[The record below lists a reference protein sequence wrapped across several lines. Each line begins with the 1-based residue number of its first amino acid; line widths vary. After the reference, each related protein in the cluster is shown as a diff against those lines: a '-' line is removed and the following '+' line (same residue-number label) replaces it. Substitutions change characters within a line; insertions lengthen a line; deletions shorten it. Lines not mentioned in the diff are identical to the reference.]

1 MLMTGPNVGRLDRSD
16 EELLQDTAAGDLQAF
31 DVIVR
36 RYRDRL
42 LNFVFRFLGDRT
54 AAEDVVQETFLR
66 VFRKSGEFHAS
77 ARFSTWLFTIAG
89 NLAKSEL
96 RRRKRWRFTSL
107 GWNEDVE
114 QHIEIPDE
122 RPHPDALAE
131 TEIATEAIQKAIES
145 LPPNHR
151 QVVILSDIQGM
162 AYEEIAQIVGCP
174 VGTVK
179 SRINRGR
186 LRLQKKLER
195 LGYLPGS
202 MEAELKVKNEK

>member
-16 EELLQDTAAGDLQAF
+16 EELLQDTVGGDLRAF
-31 DVIVR
+31 DVIVG

-66 VFRKSGEFHAS
+66 VFRKSKDYRAS

-107 GWNEDVE
+107 GWNEEAE
-114 QHIEIPDE
+114 QHIEIPDD
-122 RPHPDALAE
+122 RPRPDAFAE
-131 TEIATEAIQKAIES
+131 TEIATEAIQEAIES

-195 LGYLPGS
+195 LGYLPDS
-202 MEAELKVKNEK
+202 MEAD

>member
-1 MLMTGPNVGRLDRSD
+1 MGEASVLMAGPNGGRLDRSD
-16 EELLQDTAAGDLQAF
+16 EELLQDTVGGDLRAF

-42 LNFVFRFLGDRT
+42 LNFVFRYLGDRT
-54 AAEDVVQETFLR
+54 TAEDVVQETFLR
-66 VFRKSGEFHAS
+66 VFRKSKDYRAS

-96 RRRKRWRFTSL
+96 RRRKRWRFISL
-107 GWNEDVE
+107 GWNEDAE
-114 QHIEIPDE
+114 QHIEIPDD
-122 RPHPDALAE
+122 RPRPDAFAE
-131 TEIATEAIQKAIES
+131 TEIATESIEKAIKS
-145 LPPNHR
+145 LSPNQR

-186 LRLQKKLER
+186 LRLQDKLER
-195 LGYLPGS
+195 LGYLPDS
-202 MEAELKVKNEK
+202 MDAE